1 MKKLLLLLALA
12 SFTMNAQVTI
22 FEDGFESY
30 DDFAITA
37 IGDWTQIDLDASAT
51 YGSSDYDFTNSAYIG
66 TGIVFNPAMTTPAA
80 TGTVWD
86 VRTGD
91 KGLYFFAATS
101 LLNDDYMIS
110 PMMDLTAATGSA
122 VSFWAKSLTDQ
133 YGLERF
139 EVLLSTTGTAVADFT
154 VDLGGGELQA
164 PVDVYTEYAYDL
176 SAYDGQQVYI
186 AIHYVAQDSFVMQLD
201 DFLVEAATVSGIDDL
216 QALDFFY
223 GPNPVQNSL
232 NMKANT
238 AIDNVS
244 VLNLLGQEVLN
255 VAPSKMQTSV
265 DFSELNS
272 GVYLVNVQIGTTS
285 GTFKVVKQ

>member
-12 SFTMNAQVTI
+12 SFTMTAQVTI
-22 FEDGFESY
+22 FEDGFETY

-51 YGSSDYDFTNSAYIG
+51 YGSQDYEFTNTNYIG
-66 TGIVFNPAMTTPAA
+66 TGIVFNPSMTTPSAV
-80 TGTVWD
+80 GSVFD

-91 KGLYFFAATS
+91 KGLFFFAATS
-101 LLNDDYMIS
+101 LLNDDYFIS
-110 PMMDLTAATGSA
+110 PQMDLTGATGSA

-139 EVLLSTTGTAVADFT
+139 HVLLSTTGTAVADFS

-164 PVDVYTEYAYDL
+164 PVNVYTEYAYDL

-186 AIHYVAQDSFVMQLD
+186 AIHYVAQDSFVLQVD
-201 DFLVEAATVSGIDDL
+201 DFLVEAVTVAGVEDL

-223 GPNPVQNSL
+223 GPNPVVSTL

-255 VAPSKMQTSV
+255 ASPNKVQSNV
-265 DFSELNS
+265 DFSSLNA
-272 GVYLVNVQIGTTS
+272 GVYLVRVQIGNTS
-285 GTFKVVKQ
+285 GTFKVVKE